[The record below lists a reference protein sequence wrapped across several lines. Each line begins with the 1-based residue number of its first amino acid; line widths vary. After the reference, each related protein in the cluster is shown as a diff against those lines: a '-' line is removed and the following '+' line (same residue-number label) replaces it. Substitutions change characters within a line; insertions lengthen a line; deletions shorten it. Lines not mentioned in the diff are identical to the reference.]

1 MGVQL
6 NALDDPN
13 QPYVRAVEEFNVLA
27 QYIAKN
33 PFYRLLPPLWYAMG
47 YGFRTRRALKVLK
60 DTSMKIIR
68 QRAEIFEDERRNG
81 LADTK
86 KHKTFLDLLLSMREE
101 SKYSFDELREEVDTF
116 MFAGHDTTSHAI
128 AWSTWCLATNPAVQ
142 EKLYEEL
149 NAHFGDSD
157 RDITVQD
164 LKELRYLNN
173 CINESMRVFSPVP
186 LIQRELRKEMEIGG
200 KLVPEGATIGIL
212 PLVIHHNHKVYP
224 NHDEFDPDNFLPERV
239 AKRHTY
245 DFIPFSAGP
254 RNCIGQKFAQME
266 IKTTLAHIF
275 RRYKLTTDAKMHDNG
290 RGVETVLRPVLGI
303 PVRVSRR

>member
-1 MGVQL
+1 
-6 NALDDPN
+6 
-13 QPYVRAVEEFNVLA
+13 
-27 QYIAKN
+27 
-33 PFYRLLPPLWYAMG
+33 
-47 YGFRTRRALKVLK
+47 
-60 DTSMKIIR
+60 IIR

-157 RDITVQD
+157 RDVTVQD

-173 CINESMRVFSPVP
+173 CINEAMRVFSPVP
-186 LIQRELRKEMEIGG
+186 LIQRELRKDMEIGG

-212 PLVIHHNHKVYP
+212 PLVIHHNHKVRQTQVLVWESFVPIQVYP
-224 NHDEFDPDNFLPERV
+224 QHDEFDPDNFLPERV

-266 IKTTLAHIF
+266 IKTTLAHVF